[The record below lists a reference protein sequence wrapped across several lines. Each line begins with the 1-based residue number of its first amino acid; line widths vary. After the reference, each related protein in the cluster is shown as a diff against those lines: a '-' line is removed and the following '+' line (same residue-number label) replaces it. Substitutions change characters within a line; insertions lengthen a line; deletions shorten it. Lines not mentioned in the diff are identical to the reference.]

1 MQPGT
6 DAFRTGIGIDLQ
18 SSNIHRMHLR
28 RVVTACLCVPSI
40 LCAGVKTIEDFG
52 GRADGMTDNGPAL
65 MKALAFAKENPGT
78 VLRLG
83 GVCRISSPQTDDAD
97 GQVNNGGLPM
107 GAGASGVADLTI
119 EDGEILLGGK
129 FGAFRFDH
137 CKGLTIRNVVFDYD
151 PPIIS
156 QGRILSSD
164 PAGRKMVVE
173 PDPGYP
179 APDAEHFPKPGDS
192 WFMVFKPD
200 GEPGFHFVG
209 YVTGEEK
216 SDNGRVTLTHNRPD
230 LAKVLQGAADWRY
243 VRVQRGAHLNVFRFC
258 DEVKLEGC
266 SICGTSGFASLFM
279 FCNDVV
285 VRGNR
290 ICPREGRI
298 VSSCADGFHFIGGRR
313 GPRIENNF
321 FDRLVDDNIVISL
334 RGNRVKSA
342 RGNQLELQGASVT
355 WYEVGDTI
363 EIVEVGESRRTE
375 YRIVDMTPQKNIWQP
390 PVMTLD
396 RPIEGKIVTEKD
408 EDPGALPTVVFNK
421 SWRQEGTVIRGNV
434 FQNTRRYAVFMGAGG
449 VTIENNAMSNHTSA
463 AILCSYIEMLNNKPN
478 DLIYY
483 FSSDIMIRNNTI
495 VNALNFGEGGRT
507 FDRTHGAIE
516 VYDFDGNIIGTRDLR
531 LPRRISILNN
541 LIVNSGSAGIS
552 IANSSDVTVSGN
564 MILFPNRQAQKNGYG
579 INIFASDVS
588 LSNNVFQGPR
598 IDEDVHQSP

>member
-1 MQPGT
+1 
-6 DAFRTGIGIDLQ
+6 
-18 SSNIHRMHLR
+18 MHLKR
-28 RVVTACLCVPSI
+28 FAIGCLFLPSI

-52 GRADGMTDNGPAL
+52 GRADGKTNNGPAF
-65 MKALAFAKENPGT
+65 MKAFAFAKENPGT
-78 VLRLG
+78 TLRLG
-83 GVCRISSPQTDDAD
+83 GVCRISTSQTNDGD
-97 GQVNNGGLPM
+97 GQINNGGLPM
-107 GAGASGVADLTI
+107 GAGASGVTDLTI
-119 EDGEILLGGK
+119 EDGEILLGGS
-129 FGAFRFDH
+129 FGAFFFDR

-164 PAGRKMVVE
+164 PAARKMVVE

-192 WFMVFKPD
+192 WFMVFKPN

-209 YVTGEEK
+209 HVTGAEKDGEEQ
-216 SDNGRVTLTHNRPD
+216 VTLKFDRAD
-230 LAKVLQGAADWRY
+230 LANVLKGATDWRY
-243 VRVQRGAHLNVFRFC
+243 TRVQRGSHLNVFRFC
-258 DEVKLEGC
+258 DGLKLEGC
-266 SICGTSGFASLFM
+266 SIHGTSAFASLFM

-285 VRGNR
+285 LRGNR
-290 ICPREGRI
+290 ICPRKGSGRM
-298 VSSCADGFHFIGGRR
+298 VSTCADGFHFIGGRR

-334 RGNRVKSA
+334 RGNRVKST

-375 YRIVDMTPQKNIWQP
+375 YKIADMKPQKSIWQP
-390 PVMTLD
+390 SVMTLD
-396 RPIEGKIVTEKD
+396 RPIEGKIVTVENKD
-408 EDPGALPTVVFNK
+408 PEALPTVVFNK
-421 SWRQEGTVIRGNV
+421 SWRQEGAVIRGNV

-478 DLIYY
+478 NLIYY

-495 VNALNFGEGGRT
+495 VNALNFGEGGRV
-507 FDRTHGAIE
+507 FDRLHGAIE
-516 VYDFDGNIIGTRDLR
+516 IYDFDGDVIGTGQLR
-531 LPRRISILNN
+531 LPQRISILNN
-541 LIVNSGSAGIS
+541 LVVNSGSAGIS
-552 IANSSDVTVSGN
+552 IGNSSDVTLSGN
-564 MILFPNRQAQKNGYG
+564 AILFPNQQAQKNAYG
-579 INIFASDVS
+579 INIFASDVN

-598 IDEDVHQSP
+598 IDEDVHQAP